1 MNQLQRRMDEATR
14 ELCCERLA
22 VVRQGEGDAGW
33 LESQMEATDSA
44 SRLLQLQSP
53 RARGDATLSKLRQL
67 SQAVKQRVNAVVLGG
82 PRRDGCTQTPDLRED
97 GCGGAF
103 RLNWKEQ
110 ERTTEV
116 CDNNHD
122 IDRRSARKA
131 RRTRWMSLVVLTR
144 N

>member
-1 MNQLQRRMDEATR
+1 MDQLQRRMDEATR

-33 LESQMEATDSA
+33 LENQMEATDSA
-44 SRLLQLQSP
+44 SRLLQLQFP

-82 PRRDGCTQTPDLRED
+82 PRWNGRTNSRFARGWVR
-97 GCGGAF
+97 GAF
-103 RLNWKEQ
+103 RLDWKEQ

-116 CDNNHD
+116 CDDNHD
-122 IDRRSARKA
+122 SDRRSARKA